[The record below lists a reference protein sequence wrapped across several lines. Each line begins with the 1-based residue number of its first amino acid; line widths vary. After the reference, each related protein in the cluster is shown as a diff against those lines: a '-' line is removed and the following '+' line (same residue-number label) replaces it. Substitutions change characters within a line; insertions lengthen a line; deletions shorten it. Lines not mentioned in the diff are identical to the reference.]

1 MLTPS
6 HKHAIKMV
14 ALVTLFLVGVGVML
28 YPFVSNAIYQHRANA
43 SLADLT
49 LAVSEGDPHA
59 YDAELERAAE
69 YNKVLV
75 GQTVPDVFAIREG
88 TTDPEYESFL
98 NVRGDQVM
106 GSVEIPVIAVRLPIY
121 HYSTEESLAKGCGHI
136 FGSSLPVGGAST
148 HAVITAHR
156 GLPAAKLFT
165 DLDQLVKGDRFYVKT
180 LDRVLAYEVDQ
191 IEVVKPTETR
201 SLAIRRGED
210 LVTLVTCT
218 PYGVNTDRLL
228 VRGHRVPYVEA
239 DEKVPVVRHGT
250 YWLHK
255 LLEVACVAFGVG
267 LAVGVRALVVRHGKG
282 TGSDAGSSVRG
293 AGAHARAQQGAPST
307 GRTTGSHAAHAAYSR
322 PSAGAGTHT
331 RAARHMAPPRGGA
344 HRNASEKG
352 DYDA

>member
-1 MLTPS
+1 
-6 HKHAIKMV
+6 MV

-59 YDAELERAAE
+59 YDVEIERAAE

-165 DLDQLVKGDRFYVKT
+165 DPSLAPTFSQVRVKGF
-180 LDRVLAYEVDQ
+180 
-191 IEVVKPTETR
+191 
-201 SLAIRRGED
+201 SLVISRK
-210 LVTLVTCT
+210 
-218 PYGVNTDRLL
+218 
-228 VRGHRVPYVEA
+228 VR
-239 DEKVPVVRHGT
+239 
-250 YWLHK
+250 
-255 LLEVACVAFGVG
+255 
-267 LAVGVRALVVRHGKG
+267 
-282 TGSDAGSSVRG
+282 
-293 AGAHARAQQGAPST
+293 
-307 GRTTGSHAAHAAYSR
+307 
-322 PSAGAGTHT
+322 
-331 RAARHMAPPRGGA
+331 
-344 HRNASEKG
+344 
-352 DYDA
+352 